1 MQRFLT
7 ILQNYLNQINMP
19 NLRWTDIVEILI
31 LTFLIYHILLWI
43 KNTRAWSLLKGLLV
57 IGAFVALAALFNMS
71 TILWIVQHVTGLAVT
86 AVVILLQ
93 PELRSAMEE
102 LGQTNILSSLFN
114 LDNQRTPEGRFSDKT
129 ISEIIRATMQMSRV
143 RTGALIVI
151 EQTTPLQEYARTGI
165 DMDAL
170 VTSQLLINIFEK
182 NTPLHDGAVI
192 IRKNRV
198 VAATCYLPL
207 SENRMDKKL
216 GTRHRAGVGI
226 SEVTDSLTIIVSE
239 ETGDISLAYRGSLTQ
254 GVSEDYLKIR
264 SLFNNWGLK
273 IVSLIVAIF
282 LWLFVTNYQD
292 PETVLTV
299 NNVPVKLLH
308 TEAVKSE
315 GKIYI
320 VLDDSDTI
328 PVVTINAPRS
338 IVDKLE
344 ADNVIATADLEDM
357 NPDYTVPITITTNK
371 YSDSISN
378 ISGSIRSVSLSVE
391 DEARAIFPIEA
402 SVAGSAADG
411 YQMGQVAMDQNQVRV
426 TGPKSEVE
434 RVKSAGVIV
443 DISDSDRTV
452 STNAEIHLYD
462 EDGRDIDIDKNLTLN
477 IDKVMVRVEVL
488 PLKVVPIK
496 IAVSGKPVEGYR
508 MTGETS
514 VEPGQVMVAGKKSTL
529 DTLSAISI
537 PSSELNVTGRTND
550 LVKTFDLRNY
560 LPSGVELAE
569 GEGETV
575 KVTIEIVETGDE

>member
-207 SENRMDKKL
+207 SENR
-216 GTRHRAGVGI
+216 TGVGI

-254 GVSEDYLKIR
+254 VVSEDYLKEM
-264 SLFNNWGLK
+264 L
-273 IVSLIVAIF
+273 
-282 LWLFVTNYQD
+282 
-292 PETVLTV
+292 ETVQ
-299 NNVPVKLLH
+299 NKEIQ
-308 TEAVKSE
+308 EAKYARILSRK
-315 GKIYI
+315 GKEK
-320 VLDDSDTI
+320 DNGAG
-328 PVVTINAPRS
+328 P
-338 IVDKLE
+338 E
-344 ADNVIATADLEDM
+344 AL
-357 NPDYTVPITITTNK
+357 
-371 YSDSISN
+371 
-378 ISGSIRSVSLSVE
+378 
-391 DEARAIFPIEA
+391 
-402 SVAGSAADG
+402 
-411 YQMGQVAMDQNQVRV
+411 Q
-426 TGPKSEVE
+426 
-434 RVKSAGVIV
+434 
-443 DISDSDRTV
+443 
-452 STNAEIHLYD
+452 
-462 EDGRDIDIDKNLTLN
+462 
-477 IDKVMVRVEVL
+477 
-488 PLKVVPIK
+488 
-496 IAVSGKPVEGYR
+496 
-508 MTGETS
+508 
-514 VEPGQVMVAGKKSTL
+514 
-529 DTLSAISI
+529 
-537 PSSELNVTGRTND
+537 
-550 LVKTFDLRNY
+550 
-560 LPSGVELAE
+560 
-569 GEGETV
+569 
-575 KVTIEIVETGDE
+575 